1 MRFRIT
7 GAGWP
12 INGGSYLAPAG
23 RVFDFSNPQDR
34 ELAQGLI
41 PLNATPLDPEALH
54 AQQRAYPAH
63 LLGGSSSPQ
72 PSANCPLRIFGEI
85 WGNGSCS

>member
-1 MRFRIT
+1 MIFQIT

-12 INGGSYLAPAG
+12 LQGGSYLAPAG

-41 PLNATPLDPEALH
+41 PINATALDQ
-54 AQQRAYPAH
+54 AQLRAYPEHKH
-63 LLGGSSSPQ
+63 LLGPPPGAS
-72 PSANCPLRIFGEI
+72 R
-85 WGNGSCS
+85 